1 MLKGFHSFCGK
12 SAMAAILMCA
22 SLGPLLGQ
30 SRNSCPDWPP
40 VFNQIQGSAM
50 RQELQSERAAGW
62 PQLNASLSNPGQAFA
77 QGNQIIAM
85 AQSRIQSDR
94 QGIQQIAVG
103 NPGPVNDAICTSGRG
118 SALTALQCDI
128 FYSQDLILATQGT
141 LQLLQC
147 RSGFAGSIGGGAAG
161 GGLGSGGSTAN
172 MSDLLHS
179 LFGANPP
186 TPLASQ
192 SNFQDFENNRAN
204 SPVVGDAAGAELAD
218 ANSNASQLAAN
229 DKATD
234 PLTAE
239 TDAFLSTN
247 NAPNSTQ
254 TTSPLTDANT
264 QPASDSDWK
273 DPLGAVSQDSEQL
286 QANPPD
292 LNVPSDSGTAP
303 KQSQENQIDGTLGTT
318 DTSQSSSGSNL
329 GSENQEL
336 AVALLKDGIASSGEV
351 GETAVQAFDNSEG
364 WLKLQSSDPNDQVD
378 GITQIMNGAN
388 KASNGNEA
396 SAIVTEQGTGVIGST
411 AKQEFNLLGTMNSA
425 LNGDVSPS
433 ELDQQTVALP
443 QDFAKQI
450 IPGYKASETI
460 QQDLQNAQTN
470 ITSRVKSGIQSIQNF
485 FTAQPPCV
493 FCP

>member
-12 SAMAAILMCA
+12 SSMAAILMCA
-22 SLGPLLGQ
+22 SMGPLLGQ
-30 SRNSCPDWPP
+30 SRKNCPDWPP

-50 RQELQSERAAGW
+50 RQELQTERNAGW
-62 PQLNASLSNPGQAFA
+62 PQLNGSLSNPGQAFA

-118 SALTALQCDI
+118 TALTALQCDI

-161 GGLGSGGSTAN
+161 GGLGSGGSSAN

-204 SPVVGDAAGAELAD
+204 APVVGDAAGTELAD
-218 ANSNASQLAAN
+218 ANSNASQLATN

-234 PLTAE
+234 PISSE
-239 TDAFLSTN
+239 TDAILATN
-247 NAPNSTQ
+247 NTPSSTQ
-254 TTSPLTDANT
+254 TNPSPNDAT
-264 QPASDSDWK
+264 AQAAPDSDWK
-273 DPLGAVSQDSEQL
+273 DPLASASQDSEQS

-292 LNVPSDSGTAP
+292 LNVSSDPGLAQ
-303 KQSQENQIDGTLGTT
+303 KQSQENQIGGTVGTT
-318 DTSQSSSGSNL
+318 DASQSTSGSEVGN
-329 GSENQEL
+329 ENQEL
-336 AVALLKDGIASSGEV
+336 VRDVLENGIASSGEV

-388 KASNGNEA
+388 KGFNGNEA
-396 SAIVTEQGTGVIGST
+396 SAIVTEQGIGVIGSA
-411 AKQEFNLLGTMNSA
+411 AKQEFNLLDTMNSA

-450 IPGYKASETI
+450 IPGYKAAETI